1 MFFCTDSYSLFHGS
15 SKIALIIHL
24 HTEQFAIYKFK
35 KVISEPF
42 QFCSMDSLE
51 RKFFKGVQR
60 VYDGSHTESKRDLA
74 SHSGPD
80 EKLITFIIHSKYF
93 SDSDWQ
99 KALV

>member
-1 MFFCTDSYSLFHGS
+1 
-15 SKIALIIHL
+15 
-24 HTEQFAIYKFK
+24 
-35 KVISEPF
+35 
-42 QFCSMDSLE
+42 MDSLE